1 MVKLNT
7 NREKYII
14 TRGKKKFFPNNF
26 TAGGG
31 WDFDG
36 TAVTNLLSLL
46 YKGWTG

>member
-14 TRGKKKFFPNNF
+14 TWKKNVVFPNYF
-26 TAGGG
+26 TGG

-36 TAVTNLLSLL
+36 TAVANLLSLL
-46 YKGWTG
+46 YKGWAD